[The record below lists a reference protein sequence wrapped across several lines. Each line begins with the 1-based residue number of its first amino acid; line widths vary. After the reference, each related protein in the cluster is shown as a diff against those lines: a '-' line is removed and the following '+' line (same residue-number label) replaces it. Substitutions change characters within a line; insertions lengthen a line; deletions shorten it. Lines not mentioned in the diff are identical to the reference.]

1 MTQLFKRN
9 KINTAK
15 TVLLYLS
22 IVLIA
27 VVFAFV
33 MIAIDGE
40 MMTVTTIFVAV
51 FLIICLPSF
60 IKNTKNLCK
69 ISKLLNSKPEHY
81 IEVFENSIRVH
92 ALDKDYDISFQ
103 DVNKLNYSFDR
114 FLIGANFLQLY
125 SSNEYRLNVN
135 SKKENSTYSA
145 FDLSREFVPCLKN
158 NKKTKHGI
166 LLITTQEYF
175 FVLPEIADVEKDLDT
190 FKKLISYM
198 PKDNEKSK
206 EVDFIIKIYQNIY
219 STKKE
224 NQFNYNEYKF
234 LSLTNMMESCDFDM
248 DKNIIYLEEL
258 GATNY
263 ANILKN
269 AIIEIKNH
277 EPSQGKVDGADK
289 AIQLLNKIK
298 ILDEKEPFY
307 KTYLIPFAK
316 EHLSNYIK

>member
-15 TVLLYLS
+15 TVLLYIS
-22 IVLIA
+22 IALIV

-33 MIAIDGE
+33 TIAIDGE
-40 MMTVTTIFVAV
+40 LITFATICVAV

-60 IKNTKNLCK
+60 IKNIKNLCK

-103 DVNKLNYSFDR
+103 DVIKLNYSFDR

-125 SSNEYRLNVN
+125 STNEYRLNVN

-145 FDLSREFVPCLKN
+145 FDLSQEFVPCLKN

-190 FKKLISYM
+190 LKK
-198 PKDNEKSK
+198 
-206 EVDFIIKIYQNIY
+206 
-219 STKKE
+219 
-224 NQFNYNEYKF
+224 
-234 LSLTNMMESCDFDM
+234 
-248 DKNIIYLEEL
+248 
-258 GATNY
+258 
-263 ANILKN
+263 
-269 AIIEIKNH
+269 
-277 EPSQGKVDGADK
+277 
-289 AIQLLNKIK
+289 
-298 ILDEKEPFY
+298 
-307 KTYLIPFAK
+307 
-316 EHLSNYIK
+316 

>member
-15 TVLLYLS
+15 TVLLY
-22 IVLIA
+22 ILIA
-27 VVFAFV
+27 LIVVVFAFV

-40 MMTVTTIFVAV
+40 LTTVTTICVAV
-51 FLIICLPSF
+51 FLIICLSSF
-60 IKNTKNLCK
+60 IKNTKNLYK
-69 ISKLLNSKPEHY
+69 IAKLLNSKPEHY
-81 IEVFENSIRVH
+81 IEVSENSIRVH

-103 DVNKLNYSFDR
+103 DVLKLNYSFDR
-114 FLIGANFLQLY
+114 SLIGANFLQLY
-125 SSNEYRLNVN
+125 ANNGYRLNVN
-135 SKKENSTYSA
+135 SKKEDSTYSA
-145 FDLSREFVPCLKN
+145 FDLSQEFVPCLKN

-175 FVLPEIADVEKDLDT
+175 FVLPEIADVEKDLDI
-190 FKKLISYM
+190 FKKLINYI

-206 EVDFIIKIYQNIY
+206 EVDFISKIYQNIY
-219 STKKE
+219 SSKKE
-224 NQFNYNEYKF
+224 SQFNYNEYKF
-234 LSLTNMMESCDFDM
+234 LSLTNMMESCDFEM

-269 AIIEIKNH
+269 AMIEIKNH
-277 EPSQGKVDGADK
+277 EPSQEKFDGADK
-289 AIQLLNKIK
+289 AIQLFNKIK

-316 EHLSNYIK
+316 EYLSEYIK